1 MLVAR
6 SYGHCATSSD
16 PVDNTGGSYADKGR
30 PSSLQRWC
38 AHQMPLPYSFA
49 YAERTC
55 STCATTLAGCDV
67 KARLASCLKQD
78 GFRVSDYLS
87 GNFKD
92 ATGSFIDADRIWERA
107 ARAAADIK
115 GDGPN
120 GGTKRTHD
128 QGATRL
134 LTLPAPLLAH
144 LGAHM
149 LGSLSLSLCSHRHA
163 CLWNGTG
170 GLGLIICWKDDC
182 PAQAAGQCYLRVT
195 VIAAALTNARDSVC
209 DARKVYARTRESKAT
224 AAALRDCAC
233 TNVW

>member
-1 MLVAR
+1 
-6 SYGHCATSSD
+6 
-16 PVDNTGGSYADKGR
+16 
-30 PSSLQRWC
+30 
-38 AHQMPLPYSFA
+38 MPLSYSFA

-92 ATGSFIDADRIWERA
+92 ATGSFIDGDRIWERA

-134 LTLPAPLLAH
+134 LTLPGFPH
-144 LGAHM
+144 LC
-149 LGSLSLSLCSHRHA
+149 SLISVLTCLVRSLSLCAAIDMHV
-163 CLWNGTG
+163 CGM
-170 GLGLIICWKDDC
+170 
-182 PAQAAGQCYLRVT
+182 AQEDL
-195 VIAAALTNARDSVC
+195 D
-209 DARKVYARTRESKAT
+209 
-224 AAALRDCAC
+224 
-233 TNVW
+233 